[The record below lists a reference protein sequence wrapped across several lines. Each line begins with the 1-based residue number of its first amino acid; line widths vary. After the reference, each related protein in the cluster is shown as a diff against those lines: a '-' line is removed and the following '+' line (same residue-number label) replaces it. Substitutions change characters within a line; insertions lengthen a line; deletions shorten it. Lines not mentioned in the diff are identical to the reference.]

1 MPRGKSLNL
10 YLMDGS
16 INGRVKCTLANWTG
30 LAFKIPRTAL
40 DLCKDRKELKQTG
53 VYFLFGK
60 DEESDKPAV
69 YVGQA
74 SVRKNGEGILNRL
87 QEHNSNP
94 EKDYWTE
101 VIAITTSNDS
111 LGPTEISYLE
121 HRFYQL
127 AMEANRYD
135 VKNGVDPTVGNP
147 SEEKQSELEDFID
160 CAKIVVGV
168 LGHKVFVPLVAKTT
182 ENSVGTEEPILVC
195 EKNGIKATAV
205 RTSDGFVVKK
215 GSILSL
221 NPTKSCPEFALKKR
235 EQYKNS
241 IDANGVLQEDVLFN
255 TPSGASS
262 FVCAASTSGYVEWKT
277 ADGKTLK
284 QLEQTNH

>member
-1 MPRGKSLNL
+1 MYVGKL
-10 YLMDGS
+10 DGP
-16 INGRVKCTLANWTG
+16 C
-30 LAFKIPRTAL
+30 FKIPRTAL

-60 DEESDKPAV
+60 DEEHDKAV
-69 YVGQA
+69 IYIGQA
-74 SVRKNGEGILNRL
+74 SVRKNGDGVLNRL

-101 VIAITTSNDS
+101 AIAITTSNDS

-127 AMEANRYD
+127 AMEAKRYD
-135 VKNGVDPTVGNP
+135 VKNGVDPAQGNP

-160 CAKIVVGV
+160 YAKIVVGI
-168 LGHKVFVPLVAKTT
+168 LGHKVFVPLVESTSGDT
-182 ENSVGTEEPILVC
+182 VGTEEPVLLCV
-195 EKNGIKATAV
+195 KNGVQATAI

-215 GSILSL
+215 GSVLSMK
-221 NPTKSCPEFALKKR
+221 PTKSCPKFVLKKR
-235 EQYKNS
+235 EQYKNA
-241 IDANGVLQEDVLFN
+241 IDENGVLQEDVLFN
-255 TPSGASS
+255 TPSGASR

-277 ADGKTLK
+277 QDGRTLK
-284 QLEQTNH
+284 QLEKADS

>member
-16 INGRVKCTLANWTG
+16 VNGRVKCTLANWTG
-30 LAFKIPRTAL
+30 IAFKIPRTAL
-40 DLCKDRKELKQTG
+40 DLCRDRKELKQTG

-60 DEESDKPAV
+60 DEEHDKAV
-69 YVGQA
+69 VYIGQA

-101 VIAITTSNDS
+101 AIAITTSNDS

-127 AMEANRYD
+127 AMEAKRYD
-135 VKNGVDPTVGNP
+135 VKNGVDPAQGNP

-160 CAKIVVGV
+160 YAKIVVGI
-168 LGHKVFVPLVAKTT
+168 LGHKVFAPLVEPTSADT
-182 ENSVGTEEPILVC
+182 VGTEGPMLLCVR
-195 EKNGIKATAV
+195 NGVQATAI

-215 GSILSL
+215 GSILSMK
-221 NPTKSCPEFALKKR
+221 PTKSCPEFVLKKR
-235 EQYKNS
+235 EQYKNA
-241 IDANGVLQEDVLFN
+241 IDENGVLQEDVLFN

-277 ADGKTLK
+277 QDGRTLK
-284 QLEQTNH
+284 QLEKADS

>member
-1 MPRGKSLNL
+1 M
-10 YLMDGS
+10 
-16 INGRVKCTLANWTG
+16 
-30 LAFKIPRTAL
+30 

-60 DEESDKPAV
+60 DEEHDKAV
-69 YVGQA
+69 VYIGQA
-74 SVRKNGEGILNRL
+74 SVRKNGDGILNRL

-101 VIAITTSNDS
+101 AIAITTSNDS

-127 AMEANRYD
+127 AMEAKRYD
-135 VKNGVDPTVGNP
+135 VKNGVDPAQGNP

-160 CAKIVVGV
+160 YAKIVVGI
-168 LGHKVFVPLVAKTT
+168 LGHKVFVPLVESTSGDT
-182 ENSVGTEEPILVC
+182 VGTEEPVLLCV
-195 EKNGIKATAV
+195 KNGVQATAI

-215 GSILSL
+215 GSLLSMK
-221 NPTKSCPEFALKKR
+221 PTKSCPKFVLKKR
-235 EQYKNS
+235 EQYKNA
-241 IDANGVLQEDVLFN
+241 IDENGVLQEDVLFN

-277 ADGKTLK
+277 QDGRTLK
-284 QLEQTNH
+284 QLEKADS